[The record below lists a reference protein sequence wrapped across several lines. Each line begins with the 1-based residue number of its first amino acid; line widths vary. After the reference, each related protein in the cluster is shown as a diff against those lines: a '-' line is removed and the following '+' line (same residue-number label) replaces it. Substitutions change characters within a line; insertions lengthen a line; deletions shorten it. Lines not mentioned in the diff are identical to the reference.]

1 MSSVTRHTPVCC
13 RCAECTQVFINSTS
27 NHGTVCSIVESLLHY
42 SCPEITNDVLLF
54 QEDQGAL
61 RSINS
66 SRMTVDP
73 EGTLWF
79 SNVTRFD
86 ESNDFTYACSA
97 TSAFRNEYKLGNRVY
112 LRVLQTGSTAIQTK
126 NEPKEQFKSRKNTV
140 ILKGRTLRLWCIY
153 SGT

>member
-1 MSSVTRHTPVCC
+1 MSL
-13 RCAECTQVFINSTS
+13 Q
-27 NHGTVCSIVESLLHY
+27 
-42 SCPEITNDVLLF
+42 D
-54 QEDQGAL
+54 DQGAL

-112 LRVLQTGSTAIQTK
+112 LRVLQTGSSAVQTK
-126 NEPKEQFKSRKNTV
+126 NEPKEQFKTRKNTV
-140 ILKGRTLRLWCIY
+140 ILKGRTLQLWCIF

>member
-1 MSSVTRHTPVCC
+1 MS
-13 RCAECTQVFINSTS
+13 I
-27 NHGTVCSIVESLLHY
+27 SLHQ
-42 SCPEITNDVLLF
+42 D
-54 QEDQGAL
+54 DRGAL

-97 TSAFRNEYKLGNRVY
+97 TSTFRNEYKLGNRVY
-112 LRVLQTGSTAIQTK
+112 LRVFQSGSTSVQTK
-126 NEPKEQFKSRKNTV
+126 NEPEVQFKSRKNTA
-140 ILKGRTLRLWCIY
+140 ILKGKTLRLWCIF